1 MHPGVGD
8 VLLTNDAESHVMAQ
22 DKASRGRPGDAAIT
36 ELVRWLLSRGY
47 TITTDE
53 YWPEAF
59 GNRLIS
65 LDRSA
70 VRVELNKDRSEWLVS
85 LGSADTPEEGSFD
98 PALWQLVLA
107 SHGSASSALALPAGI
122 SSLQAVLPEVEHHL
136 NRGWAGWELLRQ
148 ARSQQLTEA
157 LRHVQKAD
165 ATAAGGEAA
174 ARVARYQRS
183 KKRRKADGSGPTA

>member
-1 MHPGVGD
+1 MGQG
-8 VLLTNDAESHVMAQ
+8 Q
-22 DKASRGRPGDAAIT
+22 ASRGRPGDSAIT

-47 TITTDE
+47 TITSDE

-59 GNRLIS
+59 GNRLII

-70 VRVELNKDRSEWLVS
+70 VPVELNKDRSEWLVS
-85 LGSADTPEEGSFD
+85 LGSADTPDEGSFD

-107 SHGSASSALALPAGI
+107 PHGSAPSALALPAGI

-136 NRGWAGWELLRQ
+136 NLGWAGWELLRH

-157 LRHVQKAD
+157 LGHVVKAD
-165 ATAAGGEAA
+165 TNAARAAAA
-174 ARVARYQRS
+174 ARLARYQRS
-183 KKRRKADGSGPTA
+183 KKVGKADGSGPTA